1 VLVWN
6 IQIAVRGFI
15 VKGMALAVM
24 KIAEMNSAAATF
36 SCSIESLH
44 YRKFSSLLI
53 KKKPAHEP

>member
-36 SCSIESLH
+36 SCSIVSTH
-44 YRKFSSLLI
+44 YRKFSSPLY
-53 KKKPAHEP
+53 KKKGCT